1 MLVNSSLSTDLELVT
16 VAAELRGLDPD
27 GSRTARVLRNT
38 FDQLYDG
45 QRTGRYRW
53 DQLYKTEKT
62 HCGTLVEINL
72 QREFNFSDGQ
82 ILDYSIGGVDVDC
95 KYSQRIGGWMIPPE
109 ARDHL
114 CLLATGEDTPTPTWS
129 MGVVRA
135 SADHLNLGA
144 NRDAKATL
152 NEAGRKAIT
161 WIQQNASLPANV
173 LLKLDPATVDR
184 IFAQPSGQKR
194 INELFRSA
202 LGTVIGRAAVATVA
216 QQDDYMKR
224 VRANGGA
231 RTILQPEGIL
241 ILGQYQSHV
250 VIARAFGVP
259 VPGPGDSVSVRVT
272 PARNRGAGVVEI
284 SGRLWK
290 LAARGDPI
298 VTAPDLP
305 SI

>member
-1 MLVNSSLSTDLELVT
+1 MKNGAAVPSEAGEKDKRT
-16 VAAELRGLDPD
+16 AAE
-27 GSRTARVLRNT
+27 SR
-38 FDQLYDG
+38 
-45 QRTGRYRW
+45 
-53 DQLYKTEKT
+53 
-62 HCGTLVEINL
+62 
-72 QREFNFSDGQ
+72 
-82 ILDYSIGGVDVDC
+82 
-95 KYSQRIGGWMIPPE
+95 E

-114 CLLATGEDTPTPTWS
+114 CLLVSAEDTPTPIWS
-129 MGVVRA
+129 MGLVRA
-135 SADHLNLGA
+135 SANHLNLGA

-152 NEAGRKAIT
+152 NGAGRNAIT
-161 WIQQNASLPANV
+161 WIQQNSPLPANV
-173 LLKLDPATVDR
+173 LLKLDAATVDR

-202 LGTVIGRAAVATVA
+202 LGIVIGRAAVATVA

-250 VIARAFGVP
+250 VIAQALGVP
-259 VPGPGDSVSVRVT
+259 VPSSGDSVSVRVT

-284 SGRLWK
+284 GGDLWK
-290 LAARGDPI
+290 LAAPGDPI

>member
-1 MLVNSSLSTDLELVT
+1 M
-16 VAAELRGLDPD
+16 GL
-27 GSRTARVLRNT
+27 
-38 FDQLYDG
+38 
-45 QRTGRYRW
+45 
-53 DQLYKTEKT
+53 
-62 HCGTLVEINL
+62 
-72 QREFNFSDGQ
+72 
-82 ILDYSIGGVDVDC
+82 
-95 KYSQRIGGWMIPPE
+95 
-109 ARDHL
+109 
-114 CLLATGEDTPTPTWS
+114 
-129 MGVVRA
+129 VRA
-135 SADHLNLGA
+135 SANHLNLGA

-152 NEAGRKAIT
+152 NGAGRNAIT
-161 WIQQNASLPANV
+161 WIQQNSPLPANV
-173 LLKLDPATVDR
+173 LLKLDAATVDR

-202 LGTVIGRAAVATVA
+202 LGIVIGRAAVATVA

-250 VIARAFGVP
+250 VIAQALGVP
-259 VPGPGDSVSVRVT
+259 VPSSGDSVSVRVT

-284 SGRLWK
+284 GGDLWK
-290 LAARGDPI
+290 LAAPGDPI

>member
-1 MLVNSSLSTDLELVT
+1 VE
-16 VAAELRGLDPD
+16 AEG
-27 GSRTARVLRNT
+27 
-38 FDQLYDG
+38 
-45 QRTGRYRW
+45 
-53 DQLYKTEKT
+53 
-62 HCGTLVEINL
+62 CGPLVEINL
-72 QREFNFSDGQ
+72 QREFKFLDGDV
-82 ILDYSIGGVDVDC
+82 LDYAIANVDVDC
-95 KYSQRIGGWMIPPE
+95 KYSQTVGGWMIPPE
-109 ARDHL
+109 ARDHV
-114 CLLATGEDTPTPTWS
+114 CLVVSASDTATPTWN
-129 MGVVRA
+129 MGLVRA

-152 NEAGRKAIT
+152 NEAGRNAIT
-161 WIQQNASLPANV
+161 WIQQDAPLPANV
-173 LLKLDPATVDR
+173 LLKLDRATVDR
-184 IFAQPSGQKR
+184 IFAEPSGQKR

-250 VIARAFGVP
+250 AIARAFGVP
-259 VPGPGDSVSVRVT
+259 VPGSGDSVSVRVT

-290 LAARGDPI
+290 LAAPGDPI

>member
-1 MLVNSSLSTDLELVT
+1 MIRD
-16 VAAELRGLDPD
+16 
-27 GSRTARVLRNT
+27 T

-45 QRTGRYRW
+45 RRTGRYRW

-72 QREFNFSDGQ
+72 QREFNFLDGQ
-82 ILDYSIGGVDVDC
+82 TLDYGIGGADVDC

-114 CLLATGEDTPTPTWS
+114 CLLVSAEDTSTPIWS
-129 MGVVRA
+129 MGLVRA
-135 SADHLNLGA
+135 SANHLNLGA

-152 NEAGRKAIT
+152 NEAGRNAIT
-161 WIQQNASLPANV
+161 WIQQDAPLPANV
-173 LLKLDPATVDR
+173 LLKLDAATVDR

-202 LGTVIGRAAVATVA
+202 LGVVIGRAAVATVA

-241 ILGQYQSHV
+241 VLGQYQSHV
-250 VIARAFGVP
+250 AIARAFGVP
-259 VPGPGDSVSVRVT
+259 IPGPGDSVSVRVT
-272 PARNRGAGVVEI
+272 PVRNRGAGIVEI
-284 SGRLWK
+284 GGATVEVNCTWRSDRY
-290 LAARGDPI
+290 RSRSP
-298 VTAPDLP
+298 VDLIQCL
-305 SI
+305 SHKR